1 MKQLSRAI
9 KTMLTVALLLISAPV
24 WAADAPLP
32 SLYERLGGTGPITAV
47 VGKFVSI
54 VGQDKRINGYFAN
67 ADLPRLKNQLVDQV
81 CQASGG
87 PCTYEGKDM
96 KTTHAGMKITTA
108 AFNALV
114 EDLVKALDTFNVPAR
129 EKNELLAVLG
139 PMKKDIV
146 EVP

>member
-54 VGQDKRINGYFAN
+54 VGQDTRINGYFAK
-67 ADLPRLKNQLVDQV
+67 ADLPHLKKQLVDQV

-87 PCTYEGKDM
+87 PCTYTGRSMQEA
-96 KTTHAGMKITTA
+96 HSGMNLNEADFTA
-108 AFNALV
+108 FV
-114 EDLVKALDTFNVPAR
+114 EDLVAAMNDVKLAPATQQQ
-129 EKNELLAVLG
+129 VLTLFSPLRQPLVG
-139 PMKKDIV
+139 Q
-146 EVP
+146 

>member
-54 VGQDKRINGYFAN
+54 VGARQAHQR
-67 ADLPRLKNQLVDQV
+67 VV
-81 CQASGG
+81 CQRRSAA
-87 PCTYEGKDM
+87 PEET
-96 KTTHAGMKITTA
+96 AGRPG
-108 AFNALV
+108 LPSQRRP
-114 EDLVKALDTFNVPAR
+114 LHL
-129 EKNELLAVLG
+129 
-139 PMKKDIV
+139 
-146 EVP
+146 